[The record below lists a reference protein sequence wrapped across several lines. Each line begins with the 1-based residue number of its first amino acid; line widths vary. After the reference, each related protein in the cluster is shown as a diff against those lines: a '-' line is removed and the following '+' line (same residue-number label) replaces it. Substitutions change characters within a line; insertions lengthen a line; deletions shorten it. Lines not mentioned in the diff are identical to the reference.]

1 MMRPA
6 HGQKPLALSD
16 SLNRVSSDS
25 DSSEGLSKGVLS
37 FRRGVTWC
45 QLPLSTRPF
54 KATILTF
61 PWDLA
66 DEGLDRALDNI
77 QHTAGLTEVVLAVSF
92 NAATFF
98 LPHNPERKLYFG
110 EDGVV
115 FFEPDLTKYTQTA
128 IRPRVSELVTGPDYL
143 RAPAERIRGRGL
155 GLTTWIV
162 YAPNQYLARTYPQW
176 TTQDALGNSYPSHLC
191 ISALDVRSYHLA
203 LTEDVVEQFGP
214 DAVYIENVNFL
225 PFGASF
231 FNPLLLS
238 KMTPWDQFLMGLCM
252 CSSCITRASENG
264 FDASEFRQE
273 VATYLET
280 SLPRLPSK
288 DELEAPVGDDQT
300 SEAFNGRLQ
309 SYIDARTDTASSLFE
324 DVVDKVKSRGDI
336 KIRTGPLSALEVPV
350 YGLSPPRVAPLIDQ
364 MEVGHDP
371 ETISREKRAQPST
384 AIFGG
389 AVPTSYPTQD
399 DLVNS
404 LREQKEAGAA
414 GFGIFNYG
422 LMREEH
428 MRWIGAARSLWS
440 T

>member
-1 MMRPA
+1 M
-6 HGQKPLALSD
+6 
-16 SLNRVSSDS
+16 
-25 DSSEGLSKGVLS
+25 
-37 FRRGVTWC
+37 
-45 QLPLSTRPF
+45 
-54 KATILTF
+54 
-61 PWDLA
+61 
-66 DEGLDRALDNI
+66 
-77 QHTAGLTEVVLAVSF
+77 
-92 NAATFF
+92 
-98 LPHNPERKLYFG
+98 
-110 EDGVV
+110 
-115 FFEPDLTKYTQTA
+115 
-128 IRPRVSELVTGPDYL
+128 
-143 RAPAERIRGRGL
+143 
-155 GLTTWIV
+155 
-162 YAPNQYLARTYPQW
+162 

-364 MEVGHDP
+364 MEVGHDQ
-371 ETISREKRAQPST
+371 R
-384 AIFGG
+384 
-389 AVPTSYPTQD
+389 
-399 DLVNS
+399 L
-404 LREQKEAGAA
+404 
-414 GFGIFNYG
+414 
-422 LMREEH
+422 
-428 MRWIGAARSLWS
+428 
-440 T
+440 